1 MQAHNQGRG
10 GESVCLFLC
19 IRYSSVLYM
28 YCVPEYVKFHL
39 DIQIHTYM
47 TKMKCVWSLNVYI
60 KNQLCVRD
68 ASHIHIKPQYLNIY
82 YITCRTV

>member
-1 MQAHNQGRG
+1 MQAHNQGSG
-10 GESVCLFLC
+10 GESVCLC

-47 TKMKCVWSLNVYI
+47 TKMKCVWSESKCVH

-68 ASHIHIKPQYLNIY
+68 ASHIHIKPHYLNIY
-82 YITCRTV
+82 YITCKTM